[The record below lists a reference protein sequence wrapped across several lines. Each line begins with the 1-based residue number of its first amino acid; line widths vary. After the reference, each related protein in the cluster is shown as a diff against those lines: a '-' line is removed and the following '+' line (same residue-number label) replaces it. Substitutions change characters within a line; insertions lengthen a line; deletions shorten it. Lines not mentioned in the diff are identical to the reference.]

1 MAACAEATDCNMPD
15 GFQLVPRVA
24 SKSMENCIT
33 VAIRAYIV
41 LHGLS
46 TCTCCASRR
55 PTLRHTPRS
64 CEGRM
69 LSVFPGVILIAGDHH
84 HATATPPAT
93 VRRPGALSACRDHAQ
108 HPHISGG
115 ASTC

>member
-1 MAACAEATDCNMPD
+1 MAACAKATDCNMPD
-15 GFQLVPRVA
+15 GFQLVPRVE
-24 SKSMENCIT
+24 SESMENCIT

-46 TCTCCASRR
+46 TCCTNRR
-55 PTLRHTPRS
+55 PTFRHTPRS

-69 LSVFPGVILIAGDHH
+69 FSVFPGVILIAGDHH